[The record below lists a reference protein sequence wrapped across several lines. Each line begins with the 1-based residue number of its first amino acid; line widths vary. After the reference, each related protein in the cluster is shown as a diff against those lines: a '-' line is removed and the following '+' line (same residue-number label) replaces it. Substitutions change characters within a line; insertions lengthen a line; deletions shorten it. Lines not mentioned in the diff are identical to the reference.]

1 MENILIPDIYL
12 DFYDYDFDSLISIFN
27 MCDEDKMGDIKPQD
41 ILNFRGKKEL
51 KIQGRNSKFSK
62 NMQDRVGHSIFKLKE
77 NGFLEYCKFSNS
89 YFIIHKLN
97 SKNYFKAPKKILN
110 LNPKKE
116 LWGKIFALE
125 IYKRKM
131 EQIQIRKLFKN
142 ITIAKSLKPYKI
154 RDNFENNMD
163 NLCLKKIIKSWHYK
177 EINEANLMKKD
188 WLYEWFKLSI
198 VVKV

>member
-1 MENILIPDIYL
+1 MENILIPSIQL
-12 DFYDYDFDSLISIFN
+12 DFYNYEFDSLISIFN
-27 MCDEDKMGDIKPQD
+27 LSDEERIAEIKPQD
-41 ILNFRGKKEL
+41 ILSFREKKEL
-51 KIQGRNSKFSK
+51 KVQGRNSKFSK
-62 NMQDRVGHSIFKLKE
+62 SMQDRVKNSFLNLKE
-77 NGFLEYCKFSNS
+77 MGFLEYCKFSNS

-97 SKNYFKAPKKILN
+97 NRKYFKAPKKILS

-125 IYKRKM
+125 IYRRKM

-163 NLCLKKIIKSWHYK
+163 NLCFKKIIKSWHYK
-177 EINEANLMKKD
+177 EINEANLINKD
-188 WLYEWFKLSI
+188 WLHKWFNLSI
-198 VVKV
+198 IVKV